1 MIDGLT
7 PPETTNRLAA
17 GVALFFI
24 VYFLLAGLA
33 LLPYPGIQN
42 DEVIFS
48 LGIYDP
54 GLAATYRSF
63 FKHRVPMMLM
73 SYLGAL
79 KAWIYA
85 PIFALWEPSLWSVR
99 LPVLLLGALTIWLFF
114 RLLRRIS
121 GVRAALAGTALLAT
135 DASYLL
141 TSVFDWGPVVLQ
153 HLLAVGG
160 ILSCV
165 RFHQSGSR
173 RALGLGFFLF
183 GLTMWDKALFIWTL
197 AGMGVAVLLLYP
209 RVVFKQLN
217 RKNIAVALICF
228 SLGAFPFL
236 HYNYKREADTFRRNV
251 VLSEAQFS
259 NKKQI
264 LINTLDGNGLFGYM
278 MYDDPVDQPRQP
290 QTKLERISLEIGEFA
305 GHPRSGPLRYMAIVA
320 LFLIPLLWFTPSRK
334 PALFAAITAGIAW
347 LLMAFTHGAGESV
360 HHAVLIWPWPHLLI
374 AVAFAEAS
382 RHLRQGGTLLLGG
395 IIAYACAGNV
405 LVANEHLVKF
415 ARNGAMHSWSDAN
428 TWLHVALEQLTDK
441 QVFAADWGI
450 IDGQRL
456 MSSGRL
462 RMRWVG
468 AGLQSSEI
476 SEVDRKKLQE
486 LVSGPQ
492 NVAVVHTEPNEEFAG
507 SRQRLIEFARNAGYR
522 HELVRTIYD
531 RNGRAVFEIFRFR
544 RMGN

>member
-1 MIDGLT
+1 MTRL
-7 PPETTNRLAA
+7 ELTNRLATA
-17 GVALFFI
+17 AALFFI

-42 DEVIFS
+42 DEALFS

-54 GLAATYRSF
+54 GIALTFRSF

-79 KAWIYA
+79 KTWIYT
-85 PIFALWEPSLWSVR
+85 PIFALWKPSLWSVR
-99 LPVLLLGALTIWLFF
+99 LPVLLLGAVTIWLFF
-114 RLLRRIS
+114 ILLRKIS
-121 GVRAALAGTALLAT
+121 GIRAALAGTALLAT

-160 ILSCV
+160 VLSFV

-173 RALGLGFFLF
+173 RALGLGCFLF
-183 GLTMWDKALFIWTL
+183 GLAMWDKALFIWTF

-209 RVVFKQLN
+209 RVIFKQLN
-217 RKNIAVALICF
+217 RKNIVLALICF
-228 SLGAFPFL
+228 SIGALPFL
-236 HYNYKREADTFRRNV
+236 HYNYKKEADTFRKNV
-251 VLSEAQFS
+251 VLSKAQFS

-278 MYDDPVDQPRQP
+278 VYDDPADQPRQP

-320 LFLIPLLWFTPSRK
+320 LFLIPLMWFTPSRK

-347 LLMAFTHGAGESV
+347 LLMAFTQGAGETV
-360 HHAVLIWPWPHLLI
+360 HHAVLIWPWPHMLI
-374 AVAFAEAS
+374 AMAFAEAS

-395 IIAYACAGNV
+395 IIAYTCAGNA

-428 TWLHVALEQLTDK
+428 TALHAALEQSTAK

-456 MSSGRL
+456 MSDGRL
-462 RMRWVG
+462 CLRWVG
-468 AGLQSSEI
+468 AGLRSAEI
-476 SEVDRKKLQE
+476 SEVDRQGLQE
-486 LVSGPQ
+486 LVTGPQ

-507 SRQRLIEFARNAGYR
+507 SKQRLIEFARNAGYR
-522 HELVRTIYD
+522 HELVQTIHD
-531 RNGRAVFEIFRFR
+531 RNGRPVFEIFRFM